1 MSSPASRRRILA
13 GAVSCVVSLLF
24 AGTALAQS
32 AAAGVAAAAAVP
44 AGFVKVQTGTVT
56 VERGGQTLPLK
67 PGDPIHQDDVLVTGA
82 DGRLGVT
89 LRDETR
95 VSLGPGTRVSLTQ
108 FAFAP
113 GEGRLGLVLRVVSG
127 LLSYVSG
134 RIAALAPD
142 AVRIETPASI
152 IGVRGTHLLVSAGQP
167 QAGAAPPAQPA
178 GRQGAGRP

>member
-1 MSSPASRRRILA
+1 VQA
-13 GAVSCVVSLLF
+13 GA
-24 AGTALAQS
+24 A
-32 AAAGVAAAAAVP
+32 
-44 AGFVKVQTGTVT
+44 T
-56 VERGGQTLPLK
+56 VERGGQALPLK

-82 DGRLGVT
+82 DGHLGVT

-95 VSLGPGTRVSLTQ
+95 VSLGPNTRVNLAE

-134 RIAALAPD
+134 RIAALAPGS
-142 AVRIETPASI
+142 VRIETPASI

-167 QAGAAPPAQPA
+167 LPGAAPPARPA
-178 GRQGAGRP
+178 GRPASRP